1 MDALE
6 TQDAVLG
13 EILKHDGLTLGQ
25 ISTNLQLPRKNI
37 SNALQRL
44 KKQGSIINVLDDKDP
59 SIHYWVED
67 PQPAAIEA
75 EDLTDNLETIDLK
88 PIQITLDPNNPIEAS
103 LFLIHEAIKGTFISL
118 PIDSLE
124 KAKILD
130 ALHEARQLTGFG
142 SKGVWIDKAAKLID
156 LLPEVSA

>member
-44 KKQGSIINVLDDKDP
+44 KKQGSIINVLDEKDP

-75 EDLTDNLETIDLK
+75 EDLTEELETIELK
-88 PIQITLDPNNPIEAS
+88 PIQITLDPKNPIECS
-103 LFLIHEAIKGTFISL
+103 LFLIHEAIKGAFISVPMVTTEKVQIL
-118 PIDSLE
+118 DVLFEAMQYVTIE
-124 KAKILD
+124 KA
-130 ALHEARQLTGFG
+130 ALIEQAARI
-142 SKGVWIDKAAKLID
+142 IDE
-156 LLPEVSA
+156 LPEVPA